1 LERTLV
7 RLLKAIASFSSS
19 TLISALPTS
28 EIAGFN
34 NAQQLLGSLTKLFVH
49 TNDSIKKEINMKNA
63 QKSKIGL
70 MAPLIIGDPSNLNC
84 DYSLEKWAEFRTWLD
99 FKKRGK
105 RAPSYISVDVWMGL
119 VNPEEDVFVW
129 SYYRKLF
136 TTIIE
141 YGFKIVPIMSF
152 HQCGGNIGDTVYQ
165 PVPAWLWK
173 KMMSLGLV
181 SDVSDLR
188 YVSEYNNAC
197 IEYPSAW
204 MIHLAVPFFKKMM
217 SEFQNE
223 FADMAEHFCEL
234 NVSCGPAGEL
244 RNPSYNSH
252 DANDPNHCEGNVA
265 GYPFRGT
272 LQCYSNPAKAS
283 FLKYVLTKYG
293 TLEKVAQAWGRDVST
308 LPAMIIPPADT
319 ATFFGANE
327 AKYTQYGRDVFD
339 WNHECLMNVGRL
351 VIGGA
356 IDVFGAEGAAFAG
369 IDIGAKVPGI
379 HWGMGVIEDGVVKL
393 GNRFPELTAGLI
405 RTSDDWSSD
414 EAGRGY
420 RSIISLFKELQASS
434 PRSRIVVHFTCLEM
448 GDGREGADKQSL
460 AHTMVCYFGEE
471 AQRQGVVAKGEN
483 ALNFT
488 LADAAAWG
496 HMRSVLKPSAKGLY
510 AGLTILRVSDV
521 QEGVAAQEL
530 ESLMEFVEQSAEPAV
545 NLATEEAVHPLRAAL
560 SAVLH
565 EMAGAGRPMFAGNAG
580 LAVAQAAM

>member
-1 LERTLV
+1 
-7 RLLKAIASFSSS
+7 
-19 TLISALPTS
+19 
-28 EIAGFN
+28 
-34 NAQQLLGSLTKLFVH
+34 
-49 TNDSIKKEINMKNA
+49 MKNA
-63 QKSKIGL
+63 QKSTIGL
-70 MAPLIIGDPSNLNC
+70 MAPLIVGDPSNLNC
-84 DYSLEKWAEFRTWLD
+84 DYSLEKWSEFRTWLS

-129 SYYRKLF
+129 SYYRQLF
-136 TTIIE
+136 NTIIE
-141 YGFKIVPIMSF
+141 HGFKVLPIMSF

-173 KMMSLGLV
+173 KMMSLGSV

-188 YVSEYNNAC
+188 YVSEYGNAS

-204 MIHLAVPFFKKMM
+204 AIHLAVPSFKKMM
-217 SEFQNE
+217 SEFQKE

-252 DANDPNHCEGNVA
+252 DANDPNHSEGNVA

-272 LQCYSNPAKAS
+272 MQCYSKPAKAS

-327 AKYTQYGRDVFD
+327 AKNTQYGRDVFD
-339 WNHECLMNVGRL
+339 WNHECLMGVGRL
-351 VIGGA
+351 VIGAA
-356 IDVFGAEGAAFAG
+356 IDEFGAEGAAFAG
-369 IDIGAKVPGI
+369 IDIGAKVPGV

-414 EAGRGY
+414 EAGHGY
-420 RSIISLFKELQASS
+420 RSIISLFKEMQASS

-496 HMRSVLKPSAKGLY
+496 YMRSVLKPSANGLY

-530 ESLMEFVEQSAEPAV
+530 ESLMEFVEQSAEPIV
-545 NLATEEAVHPLRAAL
+545 NLATEAVHPLRAAREAL
-560 SAVLH
+560 TAVLQD
-565 EMAGAGRPMFAGNAG
+565 MAGRPVFVGNAG